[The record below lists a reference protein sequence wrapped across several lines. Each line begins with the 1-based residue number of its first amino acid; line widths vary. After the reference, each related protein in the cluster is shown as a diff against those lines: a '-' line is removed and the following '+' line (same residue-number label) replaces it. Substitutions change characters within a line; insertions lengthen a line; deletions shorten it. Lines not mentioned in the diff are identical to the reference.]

1 MERASTGLKKIVV
14 EALSKAPPEDAAV
27 LAWPLVCGTAVADK
41 TKALALAEGVLRV
54 EVPDAGWR
62 KQLSGFLPHYLESLN
77 RITNGKVERIEFV
90 FPGHERKEPK
100 RSSDFNPR
108 DRDSKNK

>member
-1 MERASTGLKKIVV
+1 MERAGTGLRKIVAD
-14 EALSKAPPEDAAV
+14 ALSKAPPEEAAV

-41 TKALALAEGVLRV
+41 TKAIALSEGVLRV

-62 KQLSGFLPHYLESLN
+62 NQLHGFLPHYLEALN

-90 FPGHERKEPK
+90 FAGEQKKDSK
-100 RSSDFNPR
+100 RATDFNPR
-108 DRDSKNK
+108 QTKDR

>member
-1 MERASTGLKKIVV
+1 MERAGTGLRKIVV
-14 EALSKAPPEDAAV
+14 DALSKAPAEEAAV

-41 TKALALAEGVLRV
+41 TKALELTEGVLRV

-62 KQLSGFLPHYLESLN
+62 NQLFGFLPHYLESLN

-90 FPGHERKEPK
+90 FPGDK
-100 RSSDFNPR
+100 RDSKRATDFNPR
-108 DRDSKNK
+108 QIKDK

>member
-1 MERASTGLKKIVV
+1 MERAGTGLRKIVV
-14 EALSKAPPEDAAV
+14 DALSKAPAEDAAV

-41 TKALALAEGVLRV
+41 TKAIELSAGVLRV

-62 KQLSGFLPHYLESLN
+62 KQLHGFLPHYLEALN

-90 FPGHERKEPK
+90 FVGETKKDAK
-100 RSSDFNPR
+100 RASDFNPR
-108 DRDSKNK
+108 QKR